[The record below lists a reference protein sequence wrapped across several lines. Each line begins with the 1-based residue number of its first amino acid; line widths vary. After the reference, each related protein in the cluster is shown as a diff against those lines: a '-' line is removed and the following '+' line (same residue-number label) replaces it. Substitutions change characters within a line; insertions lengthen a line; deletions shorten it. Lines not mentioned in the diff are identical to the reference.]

1 MSTKLLRRGIQRIA
15 AFPDY
20 LSWYFSRKS
29 HESVYFYTFHKCASI
44 LFGSYILKNIDGLRH
59 VNHASRIY
67 SGRSYKKLKLEAK
80 GYAYGPIRLSA
91 DPMSPV
97 YKKLVV
103 PATQPEFMGD
113 KIVIFFVRD
122 LRDILVS
129 AYYSFGYSHAFSP
142 VEKIRQLQEATR
154 SEIQAESLDEDA
166 LRSANKVRQNFET
179 LSQLDSVCERS
190 IVLKYEDMIGNF
202 EHFIAQLSKYIALS
216 QGVVQTIF
224 ERSRPKESEDISSHR
239 RSGQPGGFRG
249 KLQQETLDSLNREL
263 ENVLEKYQYEA

>member
-1 MSTKLLRRGIQRIA
+1 MAQYAFLLIQCR
-15 AFPDY
+15 
-20 LSWYFSRKS
+20 
-29 HESVYFYTFHKCASI
+29 
-44 LFGSYILKNIDGLRH
+44 
-59 VNHASRIY
+59 
-67 SGRSYKKLKLEAK
+67 
-80 GYAYGPIRLSA
+80 
-91 DPMSPV
+91 PV

-129 AYYSFGYSHAFSP
+129 AYYSFGYSHAFIP

-202 EHFIAQLSKYIALS
+202 EHFIAQLSEYIVLGQSVVGRFLRDHDRKRKKTFHHIVARDNRGGGSGANLS
-216 QGVVQTIF
+216 KRQ
-224 ERSRPKESEDISSHR
+224 
-239 RSGQPGGFRG
+239 
-249 KLQQETLDSLNREL
+249 
-263 ENVLEKYQYEA
+263 